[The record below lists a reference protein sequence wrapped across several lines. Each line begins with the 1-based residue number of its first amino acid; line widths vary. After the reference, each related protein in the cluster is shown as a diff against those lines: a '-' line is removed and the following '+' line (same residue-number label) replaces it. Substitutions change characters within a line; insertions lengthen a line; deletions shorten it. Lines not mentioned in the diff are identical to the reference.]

1 MKMEDIKI
9 EEEFIKLGQFLKYV
23 DLVSSGG
30 EIESFLY
37 ENIIIINDQE
47 DNRKGR
53 KLYRGD
59 IVEVLGKKYQIC

>member
-1 MKMEDIKI
+1 MEDIKI
-9 EEEFIKLGQFLKYV
+9 EEEYIKLGQFLKYV

-30 EIESFLY
+30 EIKSFLY
-37 ENIIIINDQE
+37 ENIIIINGQE

-53 KLYRGD
+53 KIYKGD

>member
-1 MKMEDIKI
+1 MDYIKI
-9 EEEFIKLGQFLKYV
+9 EEEYIKLGQFLKFV

-30 EIESFLY
+30 EVKSFLY
-37 ENIIIINDQE
+37 ENIILINNEE

-53 KLYRGD
+53 KIYKGD

>member
-1 MKMEDIKI
+1 MEDIKI
-9 EEEFIKLGQFLKYV
+9 EKEYIKLGQFLKYV

-30 EIESFLY
+30 EIKSFLY
-37 ENIIIINDQE
+37 ENIIIINGQE

-53 KLYRGD
+53 KIYKGD

>member
-1 MKMEDIKI
+1 MDDIKI

-30 EIESFLY
+30 EIKSFLY
-37 ENIIIINDQE
+37 ENIIIINGQE

>member
-1 MKMEDIKI
+1 MEDIKI
-9 EEEFIKLGQFLKYV
+9 EEEYIKLGQFLKYV

-30 EIESFLY
+30 EIKSFLY
-37 ENIIIINDQE
+37 ENIIIINGQE

-53 KLYRGD
+53 KLYKGD

>member
-1 MKMEDIKI
+1 MEDIKI
-9 EEEFIKLGQFLKYV
+9 EEEYIKLGQFLKYV

-30 EIESFLY
+30 EIKSFLY
-37 ENIIIINDQE
+37 ENIIIINGQE

>member
-1 MKMEDIKI
+1 MDNIKI
-9 EEEFIKLGQFLKYV
+9 EEEFIKLGQFLKFV

-30 EIESFLY
+30 EVKSFLY
-37 ENIIIINDQE
+37 ENIILINGEE

-53 KLYRGD
+53 KIYKGD

>member
-1 MKMEDIKI
+1 MDDIKI

-30 EIESFLY
+30 EIKSFLY
-37 ENIIIINDQE
+37 ENVIIINGQK

-53 KLYRGD
+53 KLYKGD

>member
-1 MKMEDIKI
+1 MDDIKI

-30 EIESFLY
+30 EIKSFLY
-37 ENIIIINDQE
+37 ENIILINGEE

-53 KLYRGD
+53 KIYKGD

>member
-1 MKMEDIKI
+1 MDDIKI

-30 EIESFLY
+30 EIKSFLY
-37 ENIIIINDQE
+37 ENVIIINGQE

-53 KLYRGD
+53 KLYKGD